1 MERNSKQLHRPACF
15 SEAKAVLESCAALA
29 EAMPDNFSVQV
40 GIAAAPDGAPTV
52 LVVPTWCGPPEEGE
66 QRLAPFLSLGTL
78 LAGAIEKKSYGALL
92 LTFDQQISNGLRVF
106 AETCWL
112 PAFDACAINAFIAV
126 MRCAVSP
133 GCAILT
139 PDFKGAASRVAANAA
154 AFGLRRDHVVVE
166 VLAMAPAESD
176 ELDARRHRAWAR
188 NAREA
193 YTGALPGGYPN
204 FLGSDEAERAVKS
217 YGGNAERLI
226 RAKHSLR
233 SRLCFFFRDPIAG
246 RASHFKRRG
255 RARSGAD

>member
-1 MERNSKQLHRPACF
+1 LRRRCWSF
-15 SEAKAVLESCAALA
+15 
-29 EAMPDNFSVQV
+29 
-40 GIAAAPDGAPTV
+40 
-52 LVVPTWCGPPEEGE
+52 PTWCGPPEEGE

-112 PAFDACAINAFIAV
+112 PAFDACAIDTFIAV

-139 PDFKGAASRVAANAA
+139 HDFKGAASRVAANAA
-154 AFGLRRDHVVVE
+154 AFGVRRDHVVVE

-193 YTGALPGGYPN
+193 YTGTLPGGYPN
-204 FLGSDEAERAVKS
+204 FLGSDEVERAVKS

-226 RAKHSLR
+226 RPSIRYDPDYVFSSAIPLPGARRILKGAGERDRELINVRRSLEP
-233 SRLCFFFRDPIAG
+233 LFVW
-246 RASHFKRRG
+246 RG
-255 RARSGAD
+255 DTATPDR